1 MTTPTR
7 KGIRYE
13 VSDGI
18 GRMTLARPEARN
30 AFTLEM
36 IDSWIG
42 ILTQAS
48 SDPTVRV
55 LVLTG
60 EGSSFCAGAD
70 LSEIFETDETPLH
83 RKDRLAQHIQQIGL
97 ITSRIDKPV
106 IAAVNGPAIGAGMD
120 MALLCDIRVA
130 STTARLSAAYV
141 KVGVMPGN
149 GAAYYL
155 PRIVGMSK
163 ALELLLTGR
172 SVEADEALALGI
184 YSQVVEPD
192 QLPAAVNELAATI
205 ASYPP
210 VLVQMIKRT
219 VRHSVTGTLEASL
232 DLVSSAAAI
241 VHTSRSALGG
251 ERNAAAAGGGR

>member
-1 MTTPTR
+1 MTIAPN
-7 KGIRYE
+7 KGIRLD
-13 VSDGI
+13 VADGI
-18 GRMTLARPEARN
+18 GRITLSRPEVRN

-36 IDSWIG
+36 IDEWIRL
-42 ILTQAS
+42 LTKAS
-48 SDPTVRV
+48 SDPAVRV
-55 LVLTG
+55 IVLTG

-70 LSEIFETDETPLH
+70 LREIFEHDETPLH
-83 RKDRLAQHIQQIGL
+83 RKDRLAKHIQQIGL

-155 PRIVGMSK
+155 PRIVGTSK

-172 SVEADEALALGI
+172 SVEAQEALVLGI
-184 YSQVVEPD
+184 YSEVVEPED
-192 QLPAAVNELAATI
+192 LPGAVDELAATI

-219 VRHSVTGTLEASL
+219 VRHSVTSTLEASL
-232 DLVSSAAAI
+232 DLVSSAVAI
-241 VHTSRSALGG
+241 VHTSREALGG
-251 ERNAAAAGGGR
+251 PA